1 MGLLGIKNMHRRVLL
16 GESQLKQHCFLAG
29 QSHLDSRNFRESK
42 QKHTEFSILSAF
54 STKASDAGGS

>member
-1 MGLLGIKNMHRRVLL
+1 MHRRALL

-29 QSHLDSRNFRESK
+29 QSHLDSRNFGESK